1 MFWVTFLGCRVRPE
15 RIFLGCSEGPGT
27 EVCRRPGLV
36 FVCAHPGEA
45 AEVAGTRTEVSPLSP
60 RPVEEDRPSCFWDC
74 KPGFWQMGGWERRA
88 RVLGDS
94 WNGNTSIFFPTRRKP
109 SAARAHTHIHT
120 HKVHLACPPF
130 TWKAEDCTISRLCWE
145 IRRLKPSAPLWDASC
160 ETKMYKSQLCAFPIY
175 NAVSGF
181 GKRI

>member
-1 MFWVTFLGCRVRPE
+1 MFLGLQTR
-15 RIFLGCSEGPGT
+15 LLAD
-27 EVCRRPGLV
+27 GLV
-36 FVCAHPGEA
+36 G
-45 AEVAGTRTEVSPLSP
+45 AESQGTWRFLE
-60 RPVEEDRPSCFWDC
+60 
-74 KPGFWQMGGWERRA
+74 WQH
-88 RVLGDS
+88 LH
-94 WNGNTSIFFPTRRKP
+94 FFPHAEKTIRR
-109 SAARAHTHIHT
+109 ARAHTHIHT

-160 ETKMYKSQLCAFPIY
+160 ETEMYKSQLCAFPIY